1 VVLKSFDTCLKGK
14 TFRSSVGRARVVC
27 ALCFCL
33 LKDSATMAITFTRK
47 GRRKHRRRKGKT
59 VRERS
64 LVDYRKAPASSTKGA
79 TAAGD
84 RSNERDR
91 RRPNDGFSMC
101 VVDPRRVLPPSE
113 REGVEDEN
121 KVLFFL
127 RKKKGESSG
136 AAGCRTPIS
145 RRPSMKLACD
155 GVSSEDESTT
165 CRELRSLHRR
175 DSMSLTSKC
184 DSWASPSP
192 SPCCVMSDFPARTP
206 RRSVIRSI
214 SSDSL
219 DSISSSLPDL
229 PSFHANSLVDHRSSA
244 RFFTPRRARRRLSIP
259 LKSFSDAGLN
269 ILLKMHEELRVATE
283 HAEQER
289 REKEKKAPKR
299 SKSRQRKD
307 EEIHKELTKKIKR
320 KANRGSSK
328 EPKSPETP
336 SQAPSKSKL
345 KKVISPKSVK
355 APPQCDSEAPPTP
368 NRGSKDET
376 LSVSVRS
383 PAKASPAK
391 ASPKKSKSKSKQTE
405 GADPKVP
412 SPKKKTTKKT
422 ANDASSSSPV
432 PNAWTLTFA
441 DAGSSSPCISLEP
454 SEPLTYGARDAG
466 EKKASDSTVS
476 TVSCTSASAA
486 EPKMSMARTKRR
498 ESNNVETKSHEKTAS
513 KALSPTAAETSVSE
527 TDAPVKT
534 IQVPTLSSQSEER
547 PQNAKSRKVKEMH
560 KTLTKTVVLE
570 TFPRVTVTPRANIE
584 ESTTLTASTEQRRP
598 SNALRMS
605 GGQVT
610 TVIQAIIEDR
620 EEERQEHRKEAS
632 RHRPSLKSARRLGS
646 RVQKAIFS
654 LGFQ

>member
-1 VVLKSFDTCLKGK
+1 
-14 TFRSSVGRARVVC
+14 
-27 ALCFCL
+27 
-33 LKDSATMAITFTRK
+33 MAITFTRK

-79 TAAGD
+79 TAAVD

-113 REGVEDEN
+113 RECVEDEN

-127 RKKKGESSG
+127 RKKKGESNG

-155 GVSSEDESTT
+155 GASSEDESTT

-219 DSISSSLPDL
+219 DSICSSLPDL
-229 PSFHANSLVDHRSSA
+229 PSFHANSLVDPRSSA

-328 EPKSPETP
+328 EPKTPETP
-336 SQAPSKSKL
+336 SKSPSKSKS
-345 KKVISPKSVK
+345 KKAISPKPVMAS
-355 APPQCDSEAPPTP
+355 PQCNSEAPPTP
-368 NRGSKDET
+368 SRESKDKT

-383 PAKASPAK
+383 PAKASPK
-391 ASPKKSKSKSKQTE
+391 KSKSKQTE

-412 SPKKKTTKKT
+412 SPKKKKTKKT

-454 SEPLTYGARDAG
+454 SEPSTYGARESNAG

-486 EPKMSMARTKRR
+486 EPKMSVAKTRRR
-498 ESNNVETKSHEKTAS
+498 ESNNVETRSHEKTAS
-513 KALSPTAAETSVSE
+513 KALSPTAAETRVSE
-527 TDAPVKT
+527 SDAPVKT
-534 IQVPTLSSQSEER
+534 IQVPTISSQSEER
-547 PQNAKSRKVKEMH
+547 PQNAKSRKVKVMH

-584 ESTTLTASTEQRRP
+584 ESPTLTASTEQRRP

-605 GGQVT
+605 GGQVS

-620 EEERQEHRKEAS
+620 EEERQEHRTRKEAS
-632 RHRPSLKSARRLGS
+632 RQRPSLKSARRLGS